1 MTGRRDTTTTDDF
14 TATVREFAAK
24 QTAQSR
30 DSKRETWQT
39 IKTTMPDLAALMTEL
54 HRIDPR
60 AISRVTLSPR
70 VSDGRS
76 IEITPDLIAALRR
89 NDRRLR

>member
-1 MTGRRDTTTTDDF
+1 MRKPYVGTTRS
-14 TATVREFAAK
+14 ASE
-24 QTAQSR
+24 Q
-30 DSKRETWQT
+30 KRETWQT

-60 AISRVTLSPR
+60 AISRVTLSPP

-89 NDRRLR
+89 NDGRLR

>member
-1 MTGRRDTTTTDDF
+1 
-14 TATVREFAAK
+14 
-24 QTAQSR
+24 
-30 DSKRETWQT
+30 
-39 IKTTMPDLAALMTEL
+39 
-54 HRIDPR
+54 
-60 AISRVTLSPR
+60 VTLSPP